1 MHFSDALREEGLQT
15 TAYTVRA
22 LALGNSLLLYFFI
35 SSGVKTGIS
44 HLVAPVMDTSP
55 GNACSC
61 EGPQQRAEALEQ
73 FSRELRHCAKKSF
86 PICTNLMAS
95 NCAVSGV
102 ALTWWHTDIPAQV
115 SQQVI
120 IYNYWKKYLTLVF
133 QAEPGIAWNSPQIHN
148 RDKWLPR
155 SIHSISPFQDE
166 LVPPFQQQWPCSIA
180 HWVRTGQILL
190 PLLLNSPRQCSTGR
204 IATWAVGAYLV
215 CSTTAFMD
223 KRVSQASKCPSFT

>member
-1 MHFSDALREEGLQT
+1 MHFSDALREEELQT

-95 NCAVSGV
+95 NCAVLGV
-102 ALTWWHTDIPAQV
+102 ALTWWHTDISAQV

-120 IYNYWKKYLTLVF
+120 IYNYWKNIWHLFFRQSQESLGIPLRFTTGTSGCQGAFTASPHFRMNLYHPSNSDGPAAWLT
-133 QAEPGIAWNSPQIHN
+133 G
-148 RDKWLPR
+148 
-155 SIHSISPFQDE
+155 
-166 LVPPFQQQWPCSIA
+166 
-180 HWVRTGQILL
+180 
-190 PLLLNSPRQCSTGR
+190 
-204 IATWAVGAYLV
+204 
-215 CSTTAFMD
+215 
-223 KRVSQASKCPSFT
+223 